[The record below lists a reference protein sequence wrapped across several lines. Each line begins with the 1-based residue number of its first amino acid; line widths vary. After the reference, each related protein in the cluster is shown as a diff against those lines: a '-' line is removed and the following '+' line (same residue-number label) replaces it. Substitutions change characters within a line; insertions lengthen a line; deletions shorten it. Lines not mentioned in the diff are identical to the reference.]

1 MNERLSVLTSTNWG
15 KFGVESRGQTG
26 SLSGTHEEVSLV
38 TDVLDPGVDIEV
50 CGDEGGVGWLLRLA
64 ACCRP

>member
-15 KFGVESRGQTG
+15 KFGVESRWQTG

-50 CGDEGGVGWLLRLA
+50 C
-64 ACCRP
+64 